1 MLLATELEDIFL
13 GTPIRVMLTDRSGR
27 TFKLSASGTS
37 SLDERLLKIP
47 NGSILRFHQTIA
59 VGTDLSNIKYG
70 LGVVGSVTHTA
81 FSTNAYG
88 AEVETSTTTF
98 FIKVLSSNFDPEIT
112 DISNLHFDLE
122 TPYGASSESQLMYPN
137 KFPTIFDIQNYF
149 DGDDAEINNYINY
162 VLDNTTGTKPHVQKN
177 IPFNSRSVLLSPIN
191 AHKLDSILNDI
202 SLLNN
207 GSSTFTFQPDQQRAM
222 FYIKKSPDYRN
233 EYHFVALEPSSCK
246 FLLDFKIIIDLTTKS
261 TRGISIH
268 NNSINAA
275 NFNIVLTECSLSGD
289 NYEYYQVAIWNSDR
303 DYAFQMSDVHLFTD
317 DVDSVYSF
325 SAQPNLAEQSL
336 TFGDK
341 DYVSLED
348 ELERCDTY
356 GNYVKQVT
364 QPYKTKEIPDNVD
377 LSSTTDPGY
386 YFKNRNVDLIKSLPQ
401 EYDTSKGFV
410 IFVFPKKKDDD
421 EWVRYLLLNVDG
433 DLFMGNS
440 VVISREG
447 IYDDDMYVDFDP
459 NESYS
464 IGSIVWYGSI
474 LYKFDVAHSSGTP
487 WNISEVHSTSVLN
500 EIIEAHPD
508 NRSADDIFIV
518 RNDENEV
525 YAYGWNDT
533 FTDLESKYRVWTGE
547 NSELTSTY
555 YYRRELVWRVVTQD
569 KNMTTI
575 HPHTDLAQL
584 RVSGYYSGDG
594 SQNLL
599 NCPTNTS
606 FTMIVYPDGTNYL
619 LVDSNNMA
627 YTGRNVGSF
636 ESPNIDWT
644 NINNRYASS
653 QLSSGADLTDLEGG
667 PGLYYAA
674 SQGLNIQNA
683 PKDVGYPFIYQI
695 LPNSLNESPLRLIY
709 DSKNQVFLGQL
720 MQGQDQTHTFKYIE
734 WENVSD
740 TDYIATELSFG
751 TDLYTVVE
759 PGFYYSK
766 QNSREQSTTQSND
779 STSRTLIPPFTNIPD
794 ALRVRMENGNCYFSM
809 LVSPTVQGGNISYTI
824 IDDMGNTYFGARGE
838 LDPSTQSGVIHWND
852 VQTNIQA
859 TLLTSNDN
867 LKDILDPGYY
877 YSTGSSDNPTNSP
890 TTLAFRLVALAGS
903 AQSTVN
909 TLIALATNGEAFIG
923 STSGDSIFWSKITG
937 TKTIQAGDLKTNIN
951 APGYW
956 YGSSNNNYTNTPQG
970 ITKPFSV
977 IAIPEG
983 VQSISHFL
991 LVDSSRNTYVGTI
1004 SGNNINWS
1012 SKLAAETDAI
1022 RALNAL
1028 SNEVITN
1035 FTTAELTKWKAVS
1048 DVYQALDA
1056 TAKGYLITAELK
1068 KWHAVSEMY
1077 HALSTDVRNY
1087 LTTSELTKWKAVSDW
1102 YDGLTDTAEGYLT
1115 SDNISN
1121 FYKAGQILRN
1131 LTINTVSS
1139 YFTDAELAKWK
1150 AVSDM
1155 YAALD
1160 STAKSYLSTDNIK
1173 NFWKAGEFLKNLTA
1187 SETIKAYF
1195 TDSELEKWKAVSD
1208 KYNALSSTSKENI
1221 TDTQISQWKAVGD
1234 KFANLNTTSK
1244 DTITDQQIARWKA
1257 VGDMWNGIGS
1267 SYQAYMN
1274 DTNLGRWKAVGD
1286 MWATLGTTYRNY
1298 FNEAEIEKWHDAGN
1312 KKHEHGNKAV
1322 IDTITDQKISNWDSA
1337 VSDAAT
1343 ALTNSSNALQR
1354 ANSAQSTANNIAGT
1368 ASAALTQADA
1378 AYAIANEALNK
1389 QSDKKIIYQSTL
1401 ARIGDLSGYIKYED
1415 SQYTLSI
1422 QDTDKQ
1428 PQMCATLLECSTGA
1442 SKINIEITKID
1453 PSIVA
1458 KNRSITYKFLVIPSS
1473 GSSITINDPTYVVI
1487 TGSGSGAVFDALKQV
1502 PIIFTAGR
1510 ATEIE
1515 VILVSINE
1523 MADKFYVIIKSSQLA
1538 STR

>member
-59 VGTDLSNIKYG
+59 IGTDLSNIKYG
-70 LGVVGSVTHTA
+70 LGVVGSVTQTE

-98 FIKVLSSNFDPEIT
+98 FIKVLSANFDPEIT

-122 TPYGASSESQLMYPN
+122 TPYGASSQGQLMYPN

-162 VLDNTTGTKPHVQKN
+162 VLDNSTGTKPHVQKN

-191 AHKLDSILNDI
+191 AHKLESVLNDI

-246 FLLDFKIIIDLTTKS
+246 FLLDFKIVVDLTTKS

-275 NFNIVLTECSLSGD
+275 NFNLVLTECSLSGD
-289 NYEYYQVAIWNSDR
+289 NYEYYQVALWNSDR
-303 DYAFQMSDVHLFTD
+303 DYAFQMSDVHLFVD

-325 SAQPNLAEQSL
+325 SAQPNLADQSL

-401 EYDTSKGFV
+401 EYDTTKGFV

-421 EWVRYLLLNVDG
+421 EWVRYLLLNIDG
-433 DLFMGNS
+433 DLYMGNS

-474 LYKFDVAHSSGTP
+474 LYKFDVAHVAGNP

-500 EIIEAHPD
+500 EIIESHPD
-508 NRSADDIFIV
+508 NRSEDDIFIV

-584 RVSGYYSGDG
+584 RVSGYYSGNGAD
-594 SQNLL
+594 SLL

-636 ESPNIDWT
+636 ENPNIDWT

-683 PKDVGYPFIYQI
+683 PQDVGYPFIYQI
-695 LPNSLNESPLRLIY
+695 LPNSLNESSLRLIY

-740 TDYIATELSFG
+740 TDYIAQELSFG

-859 TLLTSNDN
+859 TLLTSEDDLADRLN
-867 LKDILDPGYY
+867 PGYY
-877 YSTGSSDNPTNSP
+877 YAASTSLPHNSP
-890 TTLAFRLVALAGS
+890 VDRAFRMISLAGS
-903 AQSTVN
+903 QESSNILFAIDERGQAYYGYKSDAIVWYTIPTSLMTKFNSLSSASIDLFTNTELSKWSAAGTYIDTLQNTCTAAQLAALYNILHNVTADDLTHFSTAYTYIN
-909 TLIALATNGEAFIG
+909 TLSSSPNGITAANLKAFYNLMVVTNSVDQDKITSWTNAGTFIAALAAQNITSNSIITGKPKWDSAGNYIDTLQNTCTASQLAALYNILKDTTSDDLSHWNSAYNFTSTLITEFATVTAVKNLLKSVSDNATNWNSAYSFINSIKTTIGEVSVVNNLLTIVSNNYSNWNDAN
-923 STSGDSIFWSKITG
+923 SKKHTHTDPTALNNVNSEKIT
-937 TKTIQAGDLKTNIN
+937 QWNLA
-951 APGYW
+951 
-956 YGSSNNNYTNTPQG
+956 YTNNHT
-970 ITKPFSV
+970 
-977 IAIPEG
+977 
-983 VQSISHFL
+983 H
-991 LVDSSRNTYVGTI
+991 
-1004 SGNNINWS
+1004 
-1012 SKLAAETDAI
+1012 TDLT
-1022 RALNAL
+1022 ALN
-1028 SNEVITN
+1028 SINSEKVTN
-1035 FTTAELTKWKAVS
+1035 W
-1048 DVYQALDA
+1048 
-1056 TAKGYLITAELK
+1056 
-1068 KWHAVSEMY
+1068 
-1077 HALSTDVRNY
+1077 
-1087 LTTSELTKWKAVSDW
+1087 
-1102 YDGLTDTAEGYLT
+1102 
-1115 SDNISN
+1115 
-1121 FYKAGQILRN
+1121 N
-1131 LTINTVSS
+1131 L
-1139 YFTDAELAKWK
+1139 
-1150 AVSDM
+1150 
-1155 YAALD
+1155 
-1160 STAKSYLSTDNIK
+1160 
-1173 NFWKAGEFLKNLTA
+1173 
-1187 SETIKAYF
+1187 AY
-1195 TDSELEKWKAVSD
+1195 
-1208 KYNALSSTSKENI
+1208 
-1221 TDTQISQWKAVGD
+1221 
-1234 KFANLNTTSK
+1234 
-1244 DTITDQQIARWKA
+1244 
-1257 VGDMWNGIGS
+1257 
-1267 SYQAYMN
+1267 
-1274 DTNLGRWKAVGD
+1274 TNNHIH
-1286 MWATLGTTYRNY
+1286 T
-1298 FNEAEIEKWHDAGN
+1298 
-1312 KKHEHGNKAV
+1312 NKAA
-1322 IDTITDQKISNWDSA
+1322 IDTITDQKISNWDTA
-1337 VSDAAT
+1337 VSNA
-1343 ALTNSSNALQR
+1343 SNALTTAQ
-1354 ANSAQSTANNIAGT
+1354 SAQSTAQSAQSTAQGIAGT
-1368 ASAALTQADA
+1368 ASSALTTANS
-1378 AYAIANEALNK
+1378 AYSIANEALNK
-1389 QSDKKIIYQSTL
+1389 QNDRKLILIDNN
-1401 ARIGDLSGYIKYED
+1401 GDYIKVED
-1415 SQYTLSI
+1415 SSFTFYVKEL
-1422 QDTDKQ
+1422 DKQ
-1428 PQMCATLLECSTGA
+1428 PLIIPTIIPNTTGNT
-1442 SKINIEITKID
+1442 KININIAKVETE
-1453 PSIVA
+1453 VVN
-1458 KNRSITYKFLVIPSS
+1458 KNRSISFKFLVLPTSGGDQSVSTIAVSGQAISS
-1473 GSSITINDPTYVVI
+1473 GSIFYI
-1487 TGSGSGAVFDALKQV
+1487 LKPRQ
-1502 PIIFTAGR
+1502 FTVR
-1510 ATEIE
+1510 ATQAIE
-1515 VILVSINE
+1515 VEVVLNGINGQPSK
-1523 MADKFYVIIKSSQLA
+1523 MFATVNINTDSLFQLNQ
-1538 STR
+1538 

>member
-47 NGSILRFHQTIA
+47 NGSILRFHQAIA
-59 VGTDLSNIKYG
+59 LGTDLSNIKYG
-70 LGVVGSVTHTA
+70 LGVVGSVTQTE

-98 FIKVLSSNFDPEIT
+98 FIKVLSANFDPEIT
-112 DISNLHFDLE
+112 DISSLHFDLE
-122 TPYGASSESQLMYPN
+122 TPYGASSQGQLMYPN

-162 VLDNTTGTKPHVQKN
+162 VLDNSTGTKPHVQKN
-177 IPFNSRSVLLSPIN
+177 VPFNSRSILLSPVN
-191 AHKLDSILNDI
+191 AHKLDSVLNDI

-246 FLLDFKIIIDLTTKS
+246 FLVDFKIVIDLTTKS

-289 NYEYYQVAIWNSDR
+289 NYEYYQVALWNSDR

-325 SAQPNLAEQSL
+325 SAQPNLADQSL

-401 EYDTSKGFV
+401 EYDTTKGFV

-474 LYKFDVAHSSGTP
+474 LYKFDVAHVARNP

-500 EIIEAHPD
+500 EIIESHPD
-508 NRSADDIFIV
+508 NRSEDDIFIV

-555 YYRRELVWRVVTQD
+555 YYRREVVWRVVTQD

-594 SQNLL
+594 SQNLI

-636 ESPNIDWT
+636 EAPNIDWT

-674 SQGLNIQNA
+674 SQGLNIRNA
-683 PKDVGYPFIYQI
+683 PQDVGYPFIYQI

-740 TDYIATELSFG
+740 TDYIAQELSFG

-766 QNSREQSTTQSND
+766 QNSREQSTTQSNN

-859 TLLTSNDN
+859 TLLTSEDDLADRLN
-867 LKDILDPGYY
+867 PGYY
-877 YSTGSSDNPTNSP
+877 YAASTSLPHNSP
-890 TTLAFRLVALAGS
+890 VQRAFRMISLAGS
-903 AQSTVN
+903 QESSNILFAIDDRGQAYYGYKSDAIVWYTIPTALMTKFNSLSSASIDLFTNTELSKWSAAGTYIDTLQNTCTAAQLAALYNILHNITPDDLTHFSAAYTYIN
-909 TLIALATNGEAFIG
+909 TLQSSPNGITAAKLKAFYNLMVVTNSVNQDKITSWTNAGTFIAALAAQNI
-923 STSGDSIFWSKITG
+923 TSNSIITG
-937 TKTIQAGDLKTNIN
+937 KPKWDSAG
-951 APGYW
+951 
-956 YGSSNNNYTNTPQG
+956 NYIDTLQNTC
-970 ITKPFSV
+970 T
-977 IAIPEG
+977 A
-983 VQSISHFL
+983 
-991 LVDSSRNTYVGTI
+991 
-1004 SGNNINWS
+1004 
-1012 SKLAAETDAI
+1012 SKLAALYNILKDTTSDDLSHWNSAYNFTSTLITEFATVTAVKNLLKSVSDNATNWNSAYNFTSTLITEFTTVTAVKNLLKSVSDNATNWNSAYSFINSIKTTIGEVSVVNNLLTIVSNNYSNWNDANSKKHTHTDPT
-1022 RALNAL
+1022 ALNNVN
-1028 SNEVITN
+1028 SEKITQWN
-1035 FTTAELTKWKAVS
+1035 LAYTNNHT
-1048 DVYQALDA
+1048 
-1056 TAKGYLITAELK
+1056 
-1068 KWHAVSEMY
+1068 H
-1077 HALSTDVRNY
+1077 TD
-1087 LTTSELTKWKAVSDW
+1087 
-1102 YDGLTDTAEGYLT
+1102 
-1115 SDNISN
+1115 
-1121 FYKAGQILRN
+1121 
-1131 LTINTVSS
+1131 
-1139 YFTDAELAKWK
+1139 
-1150 AVSDM
+1150 
-1155 YAALD
+1155 
-1160 STAKSYLSTDNIK
+1160 
-1173 NFWKAGEFLKNLTA
+1173 LTA
-1187 SETIKAYF
+1187 LNSINSEKVTNWNLAY
-1195 TDSELEKWKAVSD
+1195 
-1208 KYNALSSTSKENI
+1208 
-1221 TDTQISQWKAVGD
+1221 
-1234 KFANLNTTSK
+1234 
-1244 DTITDQQIARWKA
+1244 
-1257 VGDMWNGIGS
+1257 
-1267 SYQAYMN
+1267 
-1274 DTNLGRWKAVGD
+1274 TNNHIH
-1286 MWATLGTTYRNY
+1286 T
-1298 FNEAEIEKWHDAGN
+1298 
-1312 KKHEHGNKAV
+1312 NKAA
-1322 IDTITDQKISNWDSA
+1322 IDTITDQKISNWDTA
-1337 VSDAAT
+1337 VSNA
-1343 ALTNSSNALQR
+1343 SNALTTAQ
-1354 ANSAQSTANNIAGT
+1354 SAQSTAQSAQSTAQGIAGT
-1368 ASAALTQADA
+1368 ASSALTTANS
-1378 AYAIANEALNK
+1378 AYSIANEALNK
-1389 QSDKKIIYQSTL
+1389 QNDRKIIL
-1401 ARIGDLSGYIKYED
+1401 IDNNGDYIKVED
-1415 SQYTLSI
+1415 SSFTFYVKEL
-1422 QDTDKQ
+1422 DKQ
-1428 PQMCATLLECSTGA
+1428 PLIIPTIIPNTTGNT
-1442 SKINIEITKID
+1442 KININIAKVETE
-1453 PSIVA
+1453 VVN
-1458 KNRSITYKFLVIPSS
+1458 KNRSISFKFLVLPTSGGDQSVSTIAVSGQAISS
-1473 GSSITINDPTYVVI
+1473 GSIFYI
-1487 TGSGSGAVFDALKQV
+1487 LKPRQ
-1502 PIIFTAGR
+1502 FTVR
-1510 ATEIE
+1510 ATQAIE
-1515 VILVSINE
+1515 VEVVLNGINE
-1523 MADKFYVIIKSSQLA
+1523 QPSKMFATVNINTDSLFQLNQ
-1538 STR
+1538 

>member
-47 NGSILRFHQTIA
+47 NGSILRFHQSIA
-59 VGTDLSNIKYG
+59 IGTDLSNVKYG
-70 LGVVGSVTHTA
+70 LGVVGSVTQTE

-122 TPYGASSESQLMYPN
+122 TPYGASSQGQLMYPN

-162 VLDNTTGTKPHVQKN
+162 VLDNSTGTKPHVQRN

-191 AHKLDSILNDI
+191 AHKLESVLNDI

-246 FLLDFKIIIDLTTKS
+246 FLLDFKIVIDLTTKS

-275 NFNIVLTECSLSGD
+275 NFNLVLTECSLSGD
-289 NYEYYQVAIWNSDR
+289 NYEYYQVALWNSDR

-325 SAQPNLAEQSL
+325 SAQPNLAEESV

-401 EYDTSKGFV
+401 EYDTTKGFV

-421 EWVRYLLLNVDG
+421 EWVRYLLLNIDG
-433 DLFMGNS
+433 DLYMGNS

-474 LYKFDVAHSSGTP
+474 LYKFDVAHVAGNP

-555 YYRRELVWRVVTQD
+555 YYRREVVWRVVTQD

-584 RVSGYYSGDG
+584 RVSGYYSGNGAD
-594 SQNLL
+594 SLL

-636 ESPNIDWT
+636 EAPNIDWT

-653 QLSSGADLTDLEGG
+653 QLSAGADLTDLEGG

-674 SQGLNIQNA
+674 SQGLNILNA
-683 PKDVGYPFIYQI
+683 PQDVGYPFIYQI

-740 TDYIATELSFG
+740 TDYIAQELSFG
-751 TDLYTVVE
+751 TDLYTIVE

-859 TLLTSNDN
+859 TLLTSEDDLADRLN
-867 LKDILDPGYY
+867 PGYY
-877 YSTGSSDNPTNSP
+877 YAASTSLPHNSP
-890 TTLAFRLVALAGS
+890 VDRAFRMISLAGS
-903 AQSTVN
+903 QESSNILFAIDERGQAYYGYKSDAIVWYTIPTSLMTKFSSLSQTSINLFTNTELSKWSTAGTYIDTLQNTCTAAQLAALYNILHNLTADDLSHFSAAYTYIN
-909 TLIALATNGEAFIG
+909 TLSSSPNGITAANLKAFYNLMVVTNSVDQDKITSWTNAGTFIAALAAQNITSSSIISGKPKWDTAGNYIDTLSNTCTASQLAALYTLLVTTKSVNATKIDSWDNAASYVDTLDNTCSASQLAALYTLLVTTKSVNGTKI
-923 STSGDSIFWSKITG
+923 DSWDTAASFVDTLDNTCTAAQLAALYTLLVTTKNVNGSKI
-937 TKTIQAGDLKTNIN
+937 DSWDN
-951 APGYW
+951 A
-956 YGSSNNNYTNTPQG
+956 
-970 ITKPFSV
+970 
-977 IAIPEG
+977 A
-983 VQSISHFL
+983 
-991 LVDSSRNTYVGTI
+991 TYVGNLGTVTAQQLV
-1004 SGNNINWS
+1004 SLYNICSSITAQDITNWS
-1012 SKLAAETDAI
+1012 
-1022 RALNAL
+1022 
-1028 SNEVITN
+1028 
-1035 FTTAELTKWKAVS
+1035 
-1048 DVYQALDA
+1048 
-1056 TAKGYLITAELK
+1056 
-1068 KWHAVSEMY
+1068 
-1077 HALSTDVRNY
+1077 
-1087 LTTSELTKWKAVSDW
+1087 
-1102 YDGLTDTAEGYLT
+1102 
-1115 SDNISN
+1115 
-1121 FYKAGQILRN
+1121 
-1131 LTINTVSS
+1131 
-1139 YFTDAELAKWK
+1139 
-1150 AVSDM
+1150 
-1155 YAALD
+1155 
-1160 STAKSYLSTDNIK
+1160 
-1173 NFWKAGEFLKNLTA
+1173 TA
-1187 SETIKAYF
+1187 STNTHNHSNK
-1195 TDSELEKWKAVSD
+1195 T
-1208 KYNALSSTSKENI
+1208 AL
-1221 TDTQISQWKAVGD
+1221 
-1234 KFANLNTTSK
+1234 
-1244 DTITDQQIARWKA
+1244 DTITSDKISNW
-1257 VGDMWNGIGS
+1257 DT
-1267 SYQAYMN
+1267 AYSRSH
-1274 DTNLGRWKAVGD
+1274 TH
-1286 MWATLGTTYRNY
+1286 T
-1298 FNEAEIEKWHDAGN
+1298 
-1312 KKHEHGNKAV
+1312 NKAV
-1322 IDTITDQKISNWDSA
+1322 IDEITSGLITNWNNAASNSHSHANSSALSEITSTLITNWNLAYTNNHTHTNKAVLDTITSGKISSWDGA
-1337 VSDAAT
+1337 VNDAST
-1343 ALTNSSNALQR
+1343 ALSNSSTALQR

-1389 QSDKKIIYQSTL
+1389 QSDKKIILQKTL
-1401 ARIGDLSGYIKYED
+1401 ANIGELGYIKYED
-1415 SQYTLSI
+1415 SSFIFSI

-1428 PQMCATLLECSTGA
+1428 PQVCPTLLECPTGST
-1442 SKINIEITKID
+1442 KISIEITKID

-1458 KNRSITYKFLVIPSS
+1458 KNRSITYKFLVIPTS
-1473 GSSITINDPTYVVI
+1473 GNSVTISDPAYVVI
-1487 TGSGSGAVFDALKQV
+1487 TGSGQSAVFNVLKEV
-1502 PIIFTAGR
+1502 PISFTSGR

-1515 VILVSINE
+1515 ITLVSINE
-1523 MADKFYVIIKSSQLA
+1523 MSDKFYVIIKNTQSFSS
-1538 STR
+1538 R

>member
-70 LGVVGSVTHTA
+70 LGVVGSVTQTE

-122 TPYGASSESQLMYPN
+122 TPYGASQGQLMYPN

-162 VLDNTTGTKPHVQKN
+162 VLDNSTGTKPHVQKN
-177 IPFNSRSVLLSPIN
+177 VPFNSRSVLLSPIN
-191 AHKLDSILNDI
+191 AHKLDSVLNDI

-246 FLLDFKIIIDLTTKS
+246 FLVDFKIVIDLTTKS
-261 TRGISIH
+261 TRGLSIH

-275 NFNIVLTECSLSGD
+275 NFNLVLTECSLSGD
-289 NYEYYQVAIWNSDR
+289 NYEYYQVSLWNSDR

-325 SAQPNLAEQSL
+325 SAQPNLADQSL

-401 EYDTSKGFV
+401 EYDTTKGFV

-421 EWVRYLLLNVDG
+421 EWVRYLLLNIDG
-433 DLFMGNS
+433 DLYMGNS

-474 LYKFDVAHSSGTP
+474 LYKFDVAHVAGNP

-584 RVSGYYSGDG
+584 RVSGYYSGNGAD
-594 SQNLL
+594 SLL

-636 ESPNIDWT
+636 ENPNIDWT

-740 TDYIATELSFG
+740 TDYIAQELSFG

-794 ALRVRMENGNCYFSM
+794 SLRVRMENGNCYFSM

-824 IDDMGNTYFGARGE
+824 IDERGNTYFGARGE

-877 YSTGSSDNPTNSP
+877 YATGSSDNPTNSP

-937 TKTIQAGDLKTNIN
+937 TKTIPAGDLKTNIN

-983 VQSISHFL
+983 VQTISHFL

-1028 SNEVITN
+1028 SNQVITN
-1035 FTTAELTKWKAVS
+1035 FTTAELTKWKTVS
-1048 DVYQALDA
+1048 DIYQALDE

-1068 KWHAVSEMY
+1068 KWH
-1077 HALSTDVRNY
+1077 
-1087 LTTSELTKWKAVSDW
+1087 
-1102 YDGLTDTAEGYLT
+1102 
-1115 SDNISN
+1115 
-1121 FYKAGQILRN
+1121 
-1131 LTINTVSS
+1131 
-1139 YFTDAELAKWK
+1139 
-1150 AVSDM
+1150 
-1155 YAALD
+1155 
-1160 STAKSYLSTDNIK
+1160 
-1173 NFWKAGEFLKNLTA
+1173 
-1187 SETIKAYF
+1187 
-1195 TDSELEKWKAVSD
+1195 
-1208 KYNALSSTSKENI
+1208 
-1221 TDTQISQWKAVGD
+1221 
-1234 KFANLNTTSK
+1234 
-1244 DTITDQQIARWKA
+1244 A

-1274 DTNLGRWKAVGD
+1274 DTNLGIWKAVGD

-1322 IDTITDQKISNWDSA
+1322 LDTITSTKISNWDSA
-1337 VSDAAT
+1337 VSDAET

-1354 ANSAQSTANNIAGT
+1354 ANSAQQTANNIAGI

-1389 QSDKKIIYQSTL
+1389 HSDKKIIYQSTL

-1415 SQYTLSI
+1415 SSFIFSI

-1428 PQMCATLLECSTGA
+1428 PQVCPTLLECPTGST
-1442 SKINIEITKID
+1442 KITIEITKID

-1458 KNRSITYKFLVIPSS
+1458 KNRSITYKFLVIPTS
-1473 GSSITINDPTYVVI
+1473 GSNIRITDPNYVVVSG
-1487 TGSGSGAVFDALKQV
+1487 TGVSAVYYSLKEV
-1502 PIIFTAGR
+1502 PIDFAVGA

-1515 VILVSINE
+1515 VTLVSINE
-1523 MADKFYVIIKSSQLA
+1523 MSDKFYVIIKNTNSAA
-1538 STR
+1538 SR